1 MFAHLRIIKNEEE
14 ARREMEAIGVEG
26 GGTEIMVPK
35 SFHHCIKFYGLE
47 PQDAIILK
55 QEMLAAGGDVAISQY
70 AIPPHGKM
78 TDALV
83 IGTETQLRILS
94 RKMKMQYERLNEAGE
109 KILEIMENIGRRH
122 ELVMGKKFELGK
134 RTLIMGILNVTPDSF
149 YDGGRYAR
157 VEDAVARAKEMV
169 DEGADIIDV
178 GGESTRPGSIPVS
191 GEEEMKRVL
200 PVIKAI
206 SDELDVPVS
215 VDTYRAEV
223 AEEAIKAG
231 AKMVND
237 VTALRGDDNMA
248 NIIGEYGVP
257 VCLMHMKGTPQ
268 NMQKNPHYDDVMAE
282 ITKFLHERAGYAMS
296 HGIDGKNIILDPG
309 STPTRVE
316 RPWVSAAGRC
326 IAKDLHR
333 KHMQCRGGRAV
344 RGESWCGGDGD
355 SERRRHTEGARR
367 EGDKKDGNGCRQN
380 RQIGTKGNYLILTI
394 FPCPGITKSAFS
406 RRFLLLFTT
415 SSMLYAKGSGRCSI
429 FSLSGNAHHIKSPA
443 TEYVF
448 PPM

>member
-14 ARREMEAIGVEG
+14 ARREMEAIGVED

-109 KILEIMENIGRRH
+109 KISEIMENIGRRH
-122 ELVMGKKFELGK
+122 ELVMGKKFKLGK

-206 SDELDVPVS
+206 SDNLDVPVS

-309 STPTRVE
+309 
-316 RPWVSAAGRC
+316 
-326 IAKDLHR
+326 
-333 KHMQCRGGRAV
+333 
-344 RGESWCGGDGD
+344 
-355 SERRRHTEGARR
+355 
-367 EGDKKDGNGCRQN
+367 
-380 RQIGTKGNYLILTI
+380 IGFGKRT
-394 FPCPGITKSAFS
+394 
-406 RRFLLLFTT
+406 
-415 SSMLYAKGSGRCSI
+415 GSGMEDNCEIIARLPELKGLGFPLLVGASRKTFIGNICNAGVDERLEG
-429 FSLSGNAHHIKSPA
+429 SLGAEAMAIANGADILRVHDVKETRRMAMVVDRI
-443 TEYVF
+443 VR
-448 PPM
+448 